1 MEYDQTYKTD
11 YGKEQMSL
19 VPTKIVHAIA
29 KVRTWAVSRKYKD
42 PDSWK
47 KVESVRYRDAL
58 LRHIY
63 AYLEDPHG
71 VDYESGLPH
80 LYHAATNIAFLLELE
95 GDPMTCDRCPTKA
108 LNPYWCS
115 WHDRECKYYREVS
128 NGNNTESGRVEQE
141 VARIQSEEHRRM
153 S

>member
-1 MEYDQTYKTD
+1 MSYDQAYKTD
-11 YGKEQMSL
+11 FGKEQMSL

-47 KVESVRYRDAL
+47 KVETVRYRDAM

-63 AYLEDPHG
+63 AYLEDPRG
-71 VDYESGLPH
+71 VDAESGLPH

-95 GDPMTCDRCPTKA
+95 GDPMTCERCPVKNA
-108 LNPYWCS
+108 NAYWCS
-115 WHDRECKYYREVS
+115 WHDRICTYYEEENDEKGNTPVWLRDEVC
-128 NGNNTESGRVEQE
+128 RVD
-141 VARIQSEEHRRM
+141 SEEHRVL

>member
-1 MEYDQTYKTD
+1 MSYDQTYKTD

-29 KVRTWAVSRKYKD
+29 KVRTWAVSHKYKD

-47 KVESVRYRDAL
+47 KVEAVRYRDAL

-63 AYLEDPHG
+63 AYLENPRG

-95 GDPMTCDRCPTKA
+95 EMPMTCDRCPTKA
-108 LNPYWCS
+108 INPYWCGY
-115 WHDRECKYYREVS
+115 HDMECRHYREVS
-128 NGNNTESGRVEQE
+128 NGTKTGLEPGDESARVDQE
-141 VARIQSEEHRRM
+141 ERRRM

>member
-1 MEYDQTYKTD
+1 MGYDQTAKTD
-11 YGKEQMSL
+11 EGKEDLTL
-19 VPTKIVHAIA
+19 VPTKIIHAIA
-29 KVRTWAVSRKYKD
+29 KVRAFGSKKYRD
-42 PDSWK
+42 PDNWK
-47 KVESVRYRDAL
+47 KVEAERYRKAL
-58 LRHIY
+58 LRHIM
-63 AYLEDPHG
+63 AWWEDPRG

-115 WHDRECKYYREVS
+115 WHDRECKYYREVT